1 MLRRD
6 GKRCSRQKVTGMS
19 DFYTARE
26 IEESQEDRRVYEVYN
41 AVLSS
46 KDDERCWTCLEVSL
60 CSFSLTMF
68 PALFC
73 RLYSRIVCRCLV
85 ISCLLTLH
93 TRLYNSAPALDT
105 DVIHIYNQLLFAL
118 AFDAVLRE
126 HILSA
131 GFFVSLQYHF
141 SRSAH
146 FGVNMN
152 PSVNLLVF
160 FTQIH

>member
-1 MLRRD
+1 
-6 GKRCSRQKVTGMS
+6 MS

-26 IEESQEDRRVYEVYN
+26 IEESQEDRRVYEVFN
-41 AVLSS
+41 EILSP
-46 KDDERCWTCLEVSL
+46 KDDGRYRTCLEVSL
-60 CSFSLTMF
+60 CSFPLTMF

-93 TRLYNSAPALDT
+93 TRLYTSAPALDT
-105 DVIHIYNQLLFAL
+105 DVIHIHNQLLFAL
-118 AFDAVLRE
+118 AFDVVLRE

-131 GFFVSLQYHF
+131 GFFVSLQYQF

-146 FGVNMN
+146 CGVNMN
-152 PSVNLLVF
+152 PSANLLVF
-160 FTQIH
+160 STHIH